1 MSAIVGKMQ
10 VSVYDAI
17 FFINLKILNYT
28 KHLKNEAN
36 SETVLEFEPD
46 VTYAHREDSDFLD
59 RGIFQIMFHIQS
71 DFSS

>member
-1 MSAIVGKMQ
+1 MQ

-17 FFINLKILNYT
+17 FFISLKILNYT

-36 SETVLEFEPD
+36 SETVPEFEPD